1 MRRELNPIQFY
12 HLRINNI
19 DTMAVLD
26 FIDTQIE
33 ARHTQ
38 AKSIF
43 FLNSYY
49 FNLSLKSIPYQQAL
63 SDAELL
69 LNDGIG
75 VKIASV
81 LQGID
86 RGRVGKGIFSPFRRQ
101 APALTREPLTP
112 PLFCLHRTWQGC
124 KMGLWSPYPLYT
136 PSLYSPC

>member
-1 MRRELNPIQFY
+1 MELNPIQFY

-19 DTMAVLD
+19 DTVAVLD

-43 FLNSYY
+43 FLNSHY

-69 LNDGIG
+69 LVTN
-75 VKIASV
+75 KIIAM
-81 LQGID
+81 
-86 RGRVGKGIFSPFRRQ
+86 
-101 APALTREPLTP
+101 
-112 PLFCLHRTWQGC
+112 LH
-124 KMGLWSPYPLYT
+124 KH
-136 PSLYSPC
+136 